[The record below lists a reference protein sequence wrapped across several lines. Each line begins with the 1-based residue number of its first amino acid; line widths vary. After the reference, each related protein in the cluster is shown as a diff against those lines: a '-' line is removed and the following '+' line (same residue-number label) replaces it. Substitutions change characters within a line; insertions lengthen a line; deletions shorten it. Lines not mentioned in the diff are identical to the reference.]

1 MFIVSSD
8 FGGINIQNPQLL
20 RLPPENDLD
29 GVAVCD
35 MGAKME
41 VWSGCRAVLVPR
53 KLSGEIREQTGQ
65 QDDG

>member
-1 MFIVSSD
+1 MLIGSAD

-29 GVAVCD
+29 GVAICD

-41 VWSGCRAVLVPR
+41 AIG
-53 KLSGEIREQTGQ
+53 G
-65 QDDG
+65 